1 MQNTIVRDWLGQEIN
16 VGDTCAIAFHQS
28 SSSCLRLVNV
38 LAFVEDAYGRQQV
51 KIKFD
56 KTGKQSER
64 SARQL
69 IVLTPEQLIMK
80 ELCS

>member
-1 MQNTIVRDWLGQEIN
+1 MVRDWLGQEIK
-16 VGDTCAIAFHQS
+16 VGDTCVIAFHQS
-28 SSSCLRLVNV
+28 SWSCLRLVEV
-38 LAFVEDAYGRQQV
+38 LAFIEDDYGRHSV

-64 SARQL
+64 SASQL